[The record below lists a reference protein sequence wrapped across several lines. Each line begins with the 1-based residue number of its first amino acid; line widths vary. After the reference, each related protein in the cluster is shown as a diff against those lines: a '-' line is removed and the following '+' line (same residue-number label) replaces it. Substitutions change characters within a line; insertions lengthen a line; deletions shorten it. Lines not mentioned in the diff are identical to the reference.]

1 MSEPGI
7 EPAPLTVTVAAGRDP
22 VWLIDDGLIMGG
34 GQAFALRLCRWLS
47 MAEPNR
53 ELRLL
58 CAEDSELAHRARAA
72 GVTVVDAVFPAPNA
86 RNALRAIRAAASLRR
101 LLVRSPTDAL
111 VIANSARVQAYVVP
125 VWPTLR
131 GGRRLVS
138 VMHERESARR
148 LSVRFSLK
156 HVGGVAAIGDSG
168 LATYTE
174 ALKGTAV
181 AKVAN
186 FLLPEEF
193 EGMAAHRRPG
203 PGATPPVVGVL
214 SRMCRGKGIP
224 ELVDELAR
232 QPQSWA
238 RLLVGAAF
246 QDAEYVETV
255 RERCRSHG
263 LTDRVEL
270 LGEVASVEDFLAAV
284 DVLVVPSV
292 AREGQP
298 TVILEGLACGRP
310 VLVRSH
316 IWTADYEG
324 FPVARYDSAEE
335 LAQLLSRPWPAP
347 ASEADLIERF
357 HPASVVQTLLEI
369 ARSRAGSI
377 LTPDPRA

>member
-1 MSEPGI
+1 MRPPGT
-7 EPAPLTVTVAAGRDP
+7 EVVKAPSVGPAHNAHPYP
-22 VWLIDDGLIMGG
+22 FWLIDDGLIMGG

-47 MAEPNR
+47 TAEPMR

-58 CAEDSELAHRARAA
+58 CAQNSELAHRARAA
-72 GVTVVDAVFPAPNA
+72 GVTVVDAAFPAPEV
-86 RNALRAIRAAASLRR
+86 RNLTPALRAAASLRR
-101 LLVRSPTDAL
+101 LLSRSPADAL
-111 VIANSARVQAYVVP
+111 VIANSSRVQAYAVP

-138 VMHERESARR
+138 LMHERESARR
-148 LSVRFSLK
+148 PFVRFSLK
-156 HVGGVAAIGDSG
+156 HIGAVAAIGDSG

-174 ALKGTAV
+174 ALKGAAV
-181 AKVAN
+181 AKIAN

-193 EGMAAHRRPG
+193 EGMVERRRSG
-203 PGATPPVVGVL
+203 PGSTPPVVGVL

-224 ELVDELAR
+224 ELIDELAR
-232 QPQSWA
+232 QPQSWS

-246 QDAEYVETV
+246 QEADYVEVV
-255 RERCRSHG
+255 RERCRVHG
-263 LTDRVEL
+263 LAGRVEL

-324 FPVARYDSAEE
+324 LPVAGYDSAEE
-335 LAQLLSRPWPAP
+335 LARLLGHPGR
-347 ASEADLIERF
+347 ASASAADLIARF
-357 HPASVVQTLLEI
+357 HPASVVQSLLEI
-369 ARSRAGSI
+369 AR
-377 LTPDPRA
+377 